1 MIFVFVING
10 GLAACATMSFSIMPI
25 HQAVLLAIIQG
36 LTEFLPISSSAHLA
50 LAPWLLGWKDQG
62 LAFDIALHFGT
73 LLGVLFYFGRDWW
86 RILLDGFGRRRSSPA
101 EAAIPRHL
109 LWMLAAGTVPVG
121 ISGLLLKDAAETVF
135 RTPWVIGAMLILV
148 GILMAWAERTARLSR
163 QLHEVTWRDSLAIG
177 IAQAL
182 AVVPGTSRSGIT
194 LVAGLFRGLDR
205 PSAARFSFLLGTPAI
220 AAAAAD
226 AFLDL
231 YRAGGIPPGERA
243 VFFSA
248 MAVSAATGCAVVAW
262 FLRFLRRRTLRFFVA
277 YRIILGILI
286 LALAIFRRLAE

>member
-1 MIFVFVING
+1 
-10 GLAACATMSFSIMPI
+10 MPI
-25 HQAVLLAIIQG
+25 HQAILLAVIQG

-62 LAFDIALHFGT
+62 LSFDIALHFGT
-73 LLGVLFYFGRDWW
+73 LLGVLIYFARDWQ
-86 RILLDGFGRRRSSPA
+86 RILTDGLGLRREKA
-101 EAAIPRHL
+101 EGEAMPRRM

-121 ISGLLLKDAAETVF
+121 VAGLLLKDAAETVF
-135 RTPWVIGAMLILV
+135 RTPWVIGSMLIAV
-148 GILMAWAERTARLSR
+148 GLLMAWAERTARFTRKVGDLGWTDA
-163 QLHEVTWRDSLAIG
+163 LFIG
-177 IAQAL
+177 AAQAL

-205 PSAARFSFLLGTPAI
+205 ASAARFSFLLGTPAI

-243 VFFSA
+243 LFFSS
-248 MAVSAATGCAVVAW
+248 MAVSAATGCAVIAW
-262 FLRFLRRRTLRFFVA
+262 FLRFLRHRSLRFFVA
-277 YRIILGILI
+277 YRVVFGILI
-286 LALAIFRRLAE
+286 LALAFFRWPAE

>member
-1 MIFVFVING
+1 
-10 GLAACATMSFSIMPI
+10 MPI
-25 HQAVLLAIIQG
+25 HQAVLLAVIQG

-73 LLGVLFYFGRDWW
+73 LLGVLLYFAREWKQ
-86 RILLDGFGRRRSSPA
+86 ILLDGLGLANRAPG
-101 EAAIPRHL
+101 EDGIPRRM

-121 ISGLLLKDAAETVF
+121 IAGLLLKDAAETVF
-135 RTPWVIGAMLILV
+135 RTPWVIGTMLILV
-148 GILMAWAERTARLSR
+148 GLLMGWAERRAQFRRTVGD
-163 QLHEVTWRDSLAIG
+163 VTWTDALAIG
-177 IAQAL
+177 AAQAL

-205 PSAARFSFLLGTPAI
+205 ASAARFSFLLGTPAI

-231 YRAGGIPPGERA
+231 YRAGGIPAGERA
-243 VFFSA
+243 VFYSA
-248 MAVSAATGCAVVAW
+248 MAVSAATGCAVIAW

-277 YRIILGILI
+277 YRVVFGILI
-286 LALAIFRRLAE
+286 LALALFRRLAE